1 MTTILRVAVVVVC
14 YLLSSYGILFS
25 LMPVGMFGDKSLSG
39 TLGFLLTIFAWACH
53 FNMSINWVVDRRA
66 KKWVLVCGTV
76 TGTLG
81 LLFWPFTETIATNFE
96 MGRFFFAV
104 AVRVVFVLPSF
115 LLAIFLVWFHIKAD
129 TSIHEP
135 SISSQETPLK

>member
-1 MTTILRVAVVVVC
+1 MTNIFRVAVVVAC

-39 TLGFLLTIFAWACH
+39 AIGFLLTIFAWVCH
-53 FNMSINWVVDRRA
+53 FIMSINWVLDRRS
-66 KKWVLVCGTV
+66 KKWILVCGTAA
-76 TGTLG
+76 GTLG
-81 LLFWPFTETIATNFE
+81 LLFWPFTETIAINFE

-104 AVRVVFVLPSF
+104 AMRIGFVLPCF

-129 TSIHEP
+129 AARHEP
-135 SISSQETPLK
+135 SVS